1 MQFQDFVIP
10 TYQHNH
16 LVKVI
21 YTFTHLHSKGQR
33 EVIIWERWQ
42 FYLHFF
48 NRNEKKNILTRNSM

>member
-21 YTFTHLHSKGQR
+21 YTFTLKRSERSHNLG
-33 EVIIWERWQ
+33 EVAIL
-42 FYLHFF
+42 FTFLL
-48 NRNEKKNILTRNSM
+48 KKQKTIILTRNSI